1 MSATTTR
8 AGARLAEK
16 LRRAVQ
22 MNEFI
27 VQYQP
32 IVDLKNGGVVG
43 VQALVRWRR
52 SDGTLVPPPE
62 FIPIAE
68 DLGLIFPLA
77 RVALFEAILQTLVW
91 QRSSPK
97 MRCLQLHVSLS
108 ARHLRQPD
116 MVADIADALETTDY
130 DPAKLTVELTETA
143 LIHDARPLSARA
155 MTAYLRSARSG
166 TSAVGVATAAL
177 AG

>member
-68 DLGLIFPLA
+68 DLGLIVPIA
-77 RVALFEAILQTLVW
+77 RIALFEAMRQTLVW

-143 LIHDARPLSARA
+143 LMHDARPLSARA

>member
-1 MSATTTR
+1 MSAPTTR
-8 AGARLAEK
+8 AGAHLADK

-43 VQALVRWRR
+43 VEALVRWRR
-52 SDGTLVPPPE
+52 SDGSLVPPAE

-68 DLGLIFPLA
+68 DLGLIVPIA
-77 RVALFEAILQTLVW
+77 RIALFEAMRQTLVW

-116 MVADIADALETTDY
+116 MVADIADALETTGY
-130 DPAKLTVELTETA
+130 DPAQLTVELRETA
-143 LIHDARPLSARA
+143 LMHDARPLSARA
-155 MTAYLRSARSG
+155 MTAYLRSARTG
-166 TSAVGVATAAL
+166 AWAVADTTAAL
-177 AG
+177 AS